1 MANIAVVLGN
11 MYHDKE
17 FEVPAEAFKKAG
29 HKVTLVGAEAGSTV
43 DGLYGGKQKIEV
55 SVDDAKAEDFDALFI
70 PGGFSPDI
78 LRADQRFVT
87 FARKFAYLDKPIF
100 AICHGPQL
108 LINAEVLRG
117 RRVTGYTSIQ
127 IDLKNA
133 GAQVFDEEVVV
144 DGGLVTS
151 RTPDDLDAFTRAS
164 LDVLASR

>member
-1 MANIAVVLGN
+1 MAKIAVVLGN

-17 FEVPAEAFKKAG
+17 FEVPAKAFQEAG
-29 HKVTLVGAEAGSTV
+29 HQVTLVGAEAGSTV
-43 DGLYGGKQKIEV
+43 DGLYGGKQTIELA
-55 SVDDAKAEDFDALFI
+55 VDDAKAENFDALFI

-78 LRADQRFVT
+78 LRSDQRFVA
-87 FARKFAYLDKPIF
+87 FARKFAYQEKPIF

-144 DGGLVTS
+144 DGTLVTS
-151 RTPDDLDAFTRAS
+151 RKPDDLDAFTRAS
-164 LDVLASR
+164 LDVLAGR

>member
-17 FEVPAEAFKKAG
+17 FEVPVEAFKQAG
-29 HKVTLVGAEAGSTV
+29 HKVTLVGAKAGSSV
-43 DGLYGGKQKIEV
+43 EGLYGGKQTIDL
-55 SVDDAKAEDFDALFI
+55 SIDDAKAEDFDALFI

-78 LRADQRFVT
+78 LRADQRFVAFT
-87 FARKFAYLDKPIF
+87 RKFAYQQKPIF

-108 LINAEVLRG
+108 LINAEVLKG

-144 DGGLVTS
+144 DNGLVTS
-151 RTPDDLDAFTRAS
+151 RTPDDLNAFTRAS
-164 LDVLASR
+164 LDVLANR

>member
-17 FEVPAEAFKKAG
+17 FEVPTEAFKKAG
-29 HKVTLVGAEAGSTV
+29 HNVTLVGAEAGSTV
-43 DGLYGGKQKIEV
+43 EGLYGGKQKIEL

-78 LRADQRFVT
+78 LRADQRFVA
-87 FARKFAYLDKPIF
+87 FARKFAYLEKPIF